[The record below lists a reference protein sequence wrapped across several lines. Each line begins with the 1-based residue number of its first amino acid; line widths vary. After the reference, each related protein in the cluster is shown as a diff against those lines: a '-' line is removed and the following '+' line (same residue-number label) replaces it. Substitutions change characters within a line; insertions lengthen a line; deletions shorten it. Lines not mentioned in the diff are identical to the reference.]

1 MIREVQLTNFMSYK
15 NSSIPLEPGLN
26 LIVGPNGAGKSS
38 ILLGISVVLG
48 QAYTERSKKLSELI
62 RWGEQE
68 ARISLLIDNESE
80 KGARPFPQA
89 RSDKILLTR
98 VLKRKGDYHYL
109 LNNKPITK
117 TDLVAGLSKIGL
129 NPDNMLVIMH
139 QLMVGRF
146 GTVSPIEKLLLLED
160 AVGFG
165 AYRKEVLESTNRLLK
180 LTTEREAMSSVLEG
194 TKETYQHWQREY
206 EKYQLKKRMEQ
217 QLKDL
222 QRELVWRR
230 ILRKESSQ
238 KRLEDRIS
246 SLQAKMEE
254 AKEEH
259 EASQLEHAKLS
270 TGLAQVNGEL
280 EQFREQ
286 HLKMEHGRGFRSGAL
301 EWIKK
306 FGELLRTQ
314 EKLIQS
320 LQGRGTDSAD
330 ILANG
335 SDDLKRTISEILQE
349 RERISNLST
358 VEDAEYSRI
367 RERIGA
373 LSSDATQSMERLVE
387 SKVKSEV
394 SSFKL
399 SMMTQEVQ
407 ELQVQLRLGAEEI
420 EPLQHQ
426 ALQLGPV
433 FENPRDLHD
442 VTLELAAVQERLRPL
457 ANLSDEVEKMFR
469 TYGDLYE
476 DLKKKAEVVEQNR
489 AEVLGE
495 LDNRLDQWKNVM
507 GSLLEELSSRYGSL
521 LEEVGG
527 RGKIILKVSKDIEK
541 AGLELYAGFKGNEPV
556 SLDGLSP
563 SGGERTVALIA
574 FLLSLQQFISSP
586 FRAIDEFDV
595 HMDPRNRET
604 VSRLIH
610 AASKTEDS
618 SQYIAITPGQLTLP
632 SEDDVHVIVVQNV
645 EGSSLV
651 KELS

>member
-1 MIREVQLTNFMSYK
+1 MSYK
-15 NSSIPLEPGLN
+15 NASIPLEPGLN

-68 ARISLLIDNESE
+68 ARISLLVDNESE

-165 AYRKEVLESTNRLLK
+165 AYRKEVLESTSRLQK

-194 TKETYQHWQREY
+194 TRETYQHWQREY
-206 EKYQLKKRMEQ
+206 EKYQMKRKLEQ

-222 QRELVWRR
+222 QRELIWRR

-238 KRLEDRIS
+238 KRLDDRIS
-246 SLQAKMEE
+246 TLRKKMEE
-254 AKEEH
+254 AKEEF
-259 EASQLEHAKLS
+259 EASQIEHAKLS
-270 TGLAQVNGEL
+270 TGLAQLNTEL
-280 EQFREQ
+280 DQFREQ
-286 HLKMEHGRGFRSGAL
+286 HLKIEHGRGFRFGAL
-301 EWIKK
+301 EWIEKV
-306 FGELLRTQ
+306 GELLRSQ

-320 LQGRGTDSAD
+320 LSTMGNNATEV
-330 ILANG
+330 LANG
-335 SDDLKRTISEILQE
+335 SDELKRTMSEVLQE
-349 RERISNLST
+349 RERISNLAT
-358 VEDAEYSRI
+358 AEDTELGRI
-367 RERIGA
+367 REKISE
-373 LSSDATQSMERLVE
+373 LSGDLNKNMEQLVE

-394 SSFKL
+394 NSFKL

-420 EPLQHQ
+420 EPLQTQ

-433 FENPRDLHD
+433 YENPRDLHD

-457 ANLSDEVEKMFR
+457 ANLSEEVEKMFR

-489 AEVLGE
+489 SEVLGE
-495 LDNRLDQWKNVM
+495 LSNRLDQWKNVM
-507 GSLLEELSSRYGSL
+507 GKLLDKLSSGYNGLLEQ
-521 LEEVGG
+521 VGG
-527 RGKIILKVSKDIEK
+527 KGNIILKASKDVEK
-541 AGLELYAGFKGNEPV
+541 AGLELYAGFKGNQPV
-556 SLDGLSP
+556 SLDGLAP

-595 HMDPRNRET
+595 HMDPKNRET

-610 AASKTEDS
+610 AAAKTEGS
-618 SQYIAITPGQLTLP
+618 TQYIAITPGQLTLP
-632 SEDDVHVIVVQNV
+632 GEDNIHVIVVQNV